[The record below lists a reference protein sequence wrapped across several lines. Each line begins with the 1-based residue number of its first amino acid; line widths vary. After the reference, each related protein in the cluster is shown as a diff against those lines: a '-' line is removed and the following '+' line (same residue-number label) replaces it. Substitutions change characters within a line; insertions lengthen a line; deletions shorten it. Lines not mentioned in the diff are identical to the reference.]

1 MISRAQLSIVLSFS
15 GILQLYFIEID
26 LNIFDRPIRE
36 IPILLLVTLRALEYE
51 RKQFLLEH
59 KPALLFLEL
68 AGKYGFSMFL

>member
-1 MISRAQLSIVLSFS
+1 MSIVLSCS

-26 LNIFDRPIRE
+26 LNILDKPIRE
-36 IPILLLVTLRALEYE
+36 VPILLVTLRALEYE

-68 AGKYGFSMFL
+68 AGKYGFFIFL